1 MLKKLKLGTG
11 LWIGALL
18 GLSGIAHASE
28 NLIGQPAPALSGQR
42 ADGGGLLSL
51 NLLMKEVSF
60 LKDAQGQF
68 VEKDGQY
75 VMQVK
80 KNVVVLNFFATYC
93 VPCIKEIP
101 TYNRLFQKL
110 RGQDVKLV
118 YVNVDPEIDEAKARW
133 FIQEKKV
140 EVPMLLPK
148 PEQTMKDYG
157 VVGLPRI
164 VVIDR
169 EGKVAQVITG
179 FQEDLEK
186 QLMDMVGPLLTNP
199 P

>member
-18 GLSGIAHASE
+18 GLGVIAHASE
-28 NLIGQPAPALSGQR
+28 NLIGQPALNFSGQ
-42 ADGGGLLSL
+42 AAGGSGLVSL
-51 NLLMKEVSF
+51 NALMKEVSF

-68 VEKDGQY
+68 VEKEGKY
-75 VMQVK
+75 VMEVK

-93 VPCIKEIP
+93 APCIKEIP
-101 TYNRLFQKL
+101 AYNRLFQKYQ
-110 RGQDVKLV
+110 GQAVKLV
-118 YVNVDPEIDEAKARW
+118 YVNVDPDLNEDKAQR
-133 FIQEKKV
+133 FILERKV
-140 EVPMLLPK
+140 EVPLLLPNQ
-148 PEQTMKDYG
+148 EQVVKDYG

-169 EGKVAQVITG
+169 EGKIVQVITG